1 MQSDFGDLVKT
12 HGYVKARQLLKR
24 VAVEKHQSNIS
35 EKERQIHKSHEPQR
49 IRESTL
55 LSTTSGHIASYPVLE
70 KLLLGNRALQN
81 FEIKKDSSSALSI
94 DLLQQIQKHDE
105 RKISKDNFLSSHEIQ
120 YSLLPHSNFN
130 LLISNQSIS
139 HLPIELCDTM
149 YLQLGYLQ
157 QINLTRNCL
166 GGLLHS
172 DLSSLSLYQFRY
184 IKKLNLSFNNL
195 RRLPDNIGAMECLE
209 ECNLSNNYL
218 STLPKSFTSLKSLLT
233 LNLANNNFAK
243 MFEEMN
249 YLNCLTYLNL
259 SNNLFMN
266 FPHSVTKLPALKTLL
281 FNYNAISHLA
291 IFPPLLTIEDMW
303 KPIVDRYN
311 GKTIFLNILTREKV
325 SHIECYEGRGLQY
338 QYDLNQFQSA
348 HYSNRKFYFR
358 RKLWLNSCNIPEYE
372 SDIDGFSGQ
381 TFFRNNVSGETT
393 WDIPAILDSLS
404 SLSNLVEI
412 HMINNALKL
421 LPNSVLKISSLTKLV
436 LTKNRISNLPEE
448 IQQLTLLQYLDIST
462 NEIKSLPNN
471 IVYCKN
477 LQELIVTDNHLLY
490 LPEIIGEE
498 LKKCLFR
505 LDVSVN
511 RLLHLPCSLGLCEK
525 LKYLYFHE
533 NPLINYEMLRLEYE
547 RGIKGFL
554 WYLRNHYL
562 IEKHQRK
569 PPVIEYAH
577 ISINQEVNIVKDELI
592 SIIQQRLDV
601 LKDKMLLNLQLLGIR
616 DLPKI
621 MFQRKYCKIIS
632 KLRLDFNPK
641 LVLSDEFVEKLS
653 NIELLSCKG
662 CRLEIFPENLYLWNS
677 LVSLNLEENKLESV
691 PEGIIEL
698 VNLNYL
704 SKYFFVSFLCCLISW
719 NVQICPKTA
728 CMLFLQECL
737 TYLFCKRSYWSQ
749 IILKI

>member
-1 MQSDFGDLVKT
+1 MQSSDFGELVKA

-35 EKERQIHKSHEPQR
+35 EKERAIHKFHEPQR

-55 LSTTSGHIASYPVLE
+55 LSTTSGNIASYPVLD
-70 KLLLGNRALQN
+70 KLLLGNRALHN
-81 FEIKKDSSSALSI
+81 FEADADDSSRLSLKLI
-94 DLLQQIQKHDE
+94 QQIQKHE
-105 RKISKDNFLSSHEIQ
+105 ETKISKDNFLSSHEIQ
-120 YSLLPHSNFN
+120 YSLQPHSNLN

-157 QINLTRNCL
+157 QMNLTRNCL
-166 GGLLHS
+166 GGMLHS
-172 DLSSLSLYQFRY
+172 SLSSLSMYHFRY

-195 RRLPDNIGAMECLE
+195 RRLPDNIGVMECLE

-218 STLPKSFTSLKSLLT
+218 STLPKSFTSLKSLLK

-249 YLNCLTYLNL
+249 YLNCLTELNL

-266 FPHSVTKLPALKTLL
+266 FPYSVTKLPALKKLV

-311 GKTIFLNILTREKV
+311 GKTVFLNILTREKV

-338 QYDLNQFQSA
+338 QYDLNQFQSS
-348 HYSNRKFYFR
+348 HYSNRKYYFR

-372 SDIDGFSGQ
+372 SDVDGFSGQ
-381 TFFRNNVSGETT
+381 TFFRNNVSGDTT
-393 WDIPAILDSLS
+393 WEIPPILDSLS
-404 SLSNLVEI
+404 SLSNLLEVHI
-412 HMINNALKL
+412 ISNALKQ
-421 LPNSVLKISSLTKLV
+421 LPNSILKITLLTKLV

-448 IQQLTLLQYLDIST
+448 IHQLTLLQYLDIST

-471 IVYCKN
+471 IVFCKN

-490 LPEIIGEE
+490 LPETIGDE
-498 LKKCLFR
+498 LNKCLFR

-511 RLLHLPCSLGLCEK
+511 RLSHLPHSLGLCEK
-525 LKYLYFHE
+525 LKHLYFHE
-533 NPLINYEMLRLEYE
+533 NPLMNYEMLRLEFE
-547 RGIKGFL
+547 KGMKSFL
-554 WYLRNHYL
+554 WYLKNHYL
-562 IEKHQRK
+562 IEKYQRK

-616 DLPKI
+616 ELPKI

-641 LVLSDEFVEKLS
+641 LVLTDEFVEKLS
-653 NIELLSCKG
+653 NLEMLSCKG
-662 CRLEIFPENLYLWNS
+662 CRLATFPENVFLWGS
-677 LVSLNLEENKLESV
+677 IVSLNLEENQLESI

-704 SKYFFVSFLCCLISW
+704 SKFIVICNFPFILIELTVRFVQKSI
-719 NVQICPKTA
+719 ICNS
-728 CMLFLQECL
+728 C
-737 TYLFCKRSYWSQ
+737 RS
-749 IILKI
+749 I